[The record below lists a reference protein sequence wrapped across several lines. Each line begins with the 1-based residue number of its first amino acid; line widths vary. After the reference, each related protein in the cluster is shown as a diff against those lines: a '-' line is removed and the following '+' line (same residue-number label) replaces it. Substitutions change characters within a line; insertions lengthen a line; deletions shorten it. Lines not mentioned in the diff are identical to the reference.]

1 MNSSD
6 NTPQEGVK
14 GTKRSTTELSDGHAA
29 ENSFAPRTPH
39 GQGYARSFTKR
50 GIPKSILRAAKC
62 IPKGIRWGYFGRGND
77 RMSSD
82 ERSHEPVGKPADTT
96 GETSTHQPDVT
107 PPTSHMER
115 ANGSAE
121 CANDAAKKHI
131 DRELRLRDRLN
142 PRKVDAALKRAYWQ
156 GTYDKAHAIG
166 LEAQRMAKCGY
177 RCPTCG
183 RDATRAEGDTMG
195 LWGESMAARMCCLD
209 HNAGMKFQTDLALR
223 RLAND

>member
-62 IPKGIRWGYFGRGND
+62 IPKGIRWGYFWRGND

-131 DRELRLRDRLN
+131 DRELRFGDFWTDTMEPWLREIMRYGDNRVILL
-142 PRKVDAALKRAYWQ
+142 VDDAQWAGMEKRAREKSHTKFVYY
-156 GTYDKAHAIG
+156 GGDRMILPFGGSIDVVRRSDYDEGIAQAA
-166 LEAQRMAKCGY
+166 EAGQI
-177 RCPTCG
+177 
-183 RDATRAEGDTMG
+183 
-195 LWGESMAARMCCLD
+195 
-209 HNAGMKFQTDLALR
+209 
-223 RLAND
+223 